1 MNKEIE
7 KAMNRKE
14 SKTFH
19 FYGWWIRNGYKV
31 KRVVLFPI
39 WVYMCGKEK
48 INNYLNSKC
57 EWSEEKANE
66 ILSYYIPRRSIW
78 NAEEEYFLFWDN
90 GENWSQKF
98 NLKRIKIKDRRWW
111 KNNAKIQGWKMKNYL
126 IEKFEM
132 EGFKKIIGDMDNGF
146 ISIYFKKIEK

>member
-1 MNKEIE
+1 MNREIE

-31 KRVVLFPI
+31 MRVVLFPI
-39 WVYMCGKEK
+39 WVCMCGKRK

-57 EWSEEKANE
+57 KWDEERANK
-66 ILSYYIPRRSIW
+66 ILSYYVPRCSKW
-78 NAEEEYFLFWDN
+78 DAENKSFYLADN
-90 GENWSQKF
+90 GLGWDKQK
-98 NLKRIKIKDRRWW
+98 IKMKDRRWW
-111 KNNAKIQGWKMKNYL
+111 KNNTRGSGGEVRTYL

-132 EGFKKIIGDMDNGF
+132 EGFEKIVGDTYD
-146 ISIYFKKIEK
+146 SWTEVTFKLIEK

>member
-19 FYGWWIRNGYKV
+19 FYGWWIKNGYKV
-31 KRVVLFPI
+31 MRVILFPM
-39 WVYMCGKEK
+39 WVYMCGKRK

-57 EWSEEKANE
+57 KWDEERANK
-66 ILSYYIPRRSIW
+66 ILSYYVPRYSKW
-78 NAEEEYFLFWDN
+78 DAENKSFYLADN
-90 GENWSQKF
+90 GLGWDEK
-98 NLKRIKIKDRRWW
+98 KIKMKDRRWW
-111 KNNAKIQGWKMKNYL
+111 KNNTRIWGGEVRTYL

-132 EGFKKIIGDMDNGF
+132 EGFEKIVGDTYDGWTEVT
-146 ISIYFKKIEK
+146 FKLIEK

>member
-31 KRVVLFPI
+31 MRVVLFPM
-39 WVYMCGKEK
+39 WVCMCGKRK

-57 EWSEEKANE
+57 KWDEERANK
-66 ILSYYIPRRSIW
+66 ILSYYVPDALNGTQKTNYSI
-78 NAEEEYFLFWDN
+78 
-90 GENWSQKF
+90 S
-98 NLKRIKIKDRRWW
+98 
-111 KNNAKIQGWKMKNYL
+111 L
-126 IEKFEM
+126 IM
-132 EGFKKIIGDMDNGF
+132 AWVGIRKK
-146 ISIYFKKIEK
+146 

>member
-19 FYGWWIRNGYKV
+19 FYGWWIENGYKV
-31 KRVVLFPI
+31 MRVVLFPM
-39 WVYMCGKEK
+39 WVYMCGKRK

-57 EWSEEKANE
+57 KWDEERANK
-66 ILSYYIPRRSIW
+66 ILSYYVPRYSKW
-78 NAEEEYFLFWDN
+78 NAENKSFYLADN
-90 GENWSQKF
+90 GLGWDK
-98 NLKRIKIKDRRWW
+98 KKIKMKDRRWW
-111 KNNAKIQGWKMKNYL
+111 KNNTRGWGGEVRTYL

-132 EGFKKIIGDMDNGF
+132 EGFEKIVGDTYD
-146 ISIYFKKIEK
+146 SWTEVTFKLIEK

>member
-19 FYGWWIRNGYKV
+19 FYGWWIENGYKV
-31 KRVVLFPI
+31 MRVVLSPM
-39 WVYMCGKEK
+39 WVYMCGKRK

-57 EWSEEKANE
+57 KWDEERANK
-66 ILSYYIPRRSIW
+66 ILSYYVPRYSKW
-78 NAEEEYFLFWDN
+78 NAENKSFYLADN
-90 GENWSQKF
+90 GLGWDK
-98 NLKRIKIKDRRWW
+98 KKIKMKDRRWW
-111 KNNAKIQGWKMKNYL
+111 KNNTRGWGGEVRTYL

-132 EGFKKIIGDMDNGF
+132 EGFEKIVGDTYD
-146 ISIYFKKIEK
+146 SWTEVTFKLIEK

>member
-19 FYGWWIRNGYKV
+19 FYGWWIENGYKV
-31 KRVVLFPI
+31 MRVVLFPM
-39 WVYMCGKEK
+39 WVYMCGKRK

-57 EWSEEKANE
+57 KWDEERANK
-66 ILSYYIPRRSIW
+66 ILSYYVPRYSKW
-78 NAEEEYFLFWDN
+78 NAENKSFYLADN
-90 GENWSQKF
+90 GLGWDK
-98 NLKRIKIKDRRWW
+98 KKIKMKDRRWW
-111 KNNAKIQGWKMKNYL
+111 KNNTRGWGGEVRTYL

-132 EGFKKIIGDMDNGF
+132 EGFEKIVGDTYDKWTEVT
-146 ISIYFKKIEK
+146 FKLIEK

>member
-19 FYGWWIRNGYKV
+19 FYGWWIENGYKV
-31 KRVVLFPI
+31 MRVVLFPM
-39 WVYMCGKEK
+39 WVYMCGKRK

-57 EWSEEKANE
+57 KWDEERANK
-66 ILSYYIPRRSIW
+66 ILSYYIPRYSKW
-78 NAEEEYFLFWDN
+78 NAENKSFYLADN
-90 GENWSQKF
+90 GLGWDK
-98 NLKRIKIKDRRWW
+98 KKIKMKDRRWW
-111 KNNAKIQGWKMKNYL
+111 KNNTRGWGGEVRTYL

-132 EGFKKIIGDMDNGF
+132 EGFEKIVGDTYD
-146 ISIYFKKIEK
+146 SWTEVTFKLIEK

>member
-19 FYGWWIRNGYKV
+19 FYGWWIENGYKV
-31 KRVVLFPI
+31 MRVVLFPM
-39 WVYMCGKEK
+39 WVYMCGKRK

-57 EWSEEKANE
+57 KWDEERANK
-66 ILSYYIPRRSIW
+66 ILSYYVPRYSKW
-78 NAEEEYFLFWDN
+78 NAENKSFYLADN
-90 GENWSQKF
+90 GLGWDK
-98 NLKRIKIKDRRWW
+98 KKIKMKDRRWW
-111 KNNAKIQGWKMKNYL
+111 KNNTRGWGGEVRTYL

-132 EGFKKIIGDMDNGF
+132 EGFEKIVGDTYD
-146 ISIYFKKIEK
+146 SWTEVAFKLIEK

>member
-19 FYGWWIRNGYKV
+19 FYGWWIENGYKV
-31 KRVVLFPI
+31 MRVVLFPM
-39 WVYMCGKEK
+39 WVYMCGKRK

-57 EWSEEKANE
+57 KWDEERANK
-66 ILSYYIPRRSIW
+66 ILSYYVPRYSKW
-78 NAEEEYFLFWDN
+78 SAENKSFYLADN
-90 GENWSQKF
+90 GLGWDK
-98 NLKRIKIKDRRWW
+98 KKIKMKDRRWW
-111 KNNAKIQGWKMKNYL
+111 KNNTRGWGGEVRTYL

-132 EGFKKIIGDMDNGF
+132 EGFEKIVGDTYDKWTEVT
-146 ISIYFKKIEK
+146 FKLIEK

>member
-19 FYGWWIRNGYKV
+19 FYGWWIENGYKV
-31 KRVVLFPI
+31 MRVVLFPM
-39 WVYMCGKEK
+39 WVYMYGKRK

-57 EWSEEKANE
+57 KWDEERANK
-66 ILSYYIPRRSIW
+66 ILSYYIPRYSKW
-78 NAEEEYFLFWDN
+78 NAENKSFYLADN
-90 GENWSQKF
+90 GLGWDK
-98 NLKRIKIKDRRWW
+98 KKIKMKDRRWW
-111 KNNAKIQGWKMKNYL
+111 KNNTRGWGGEVRTYL

-132 EGFKKIIGDMDNGF
+132 EGFEKIVGDTYD
-146 ISIYFKKIEK
+146 SWTEVTFKLIEK

>member
-39 WVYMCGKEK
+39 WIYMCGKEK

-57 EWSEEKANE
+57 KWDEERANK
-66 ILSYYIPRRSIW
+66 ILSYYVPRYSKW
-78 NAEEEYFLFWDN
+78 NAENKSFYLADN
-90 GENWSQKF
+90 GLGWDK
-98 NLKRIKIKDRRWW
+98 KKIKMKDRRWW
-111 KNNAKIQGWKMKNYL
+111 KNNTRGWGGEVRTYL

-132 EGFKKIIGDMDNGF
+132 EGFEKIVGDTYN
-146 ISIYFKKIEK
+146 SWTEVTFKLIEK

>member
-19 FYGWWIRNGYKV
+19 FYGWWIENGYKV
-31 KRVVLFPI
+31 MRVVLFPM
-39 WVYMCGKEK
+39 WAYMCGKRK

-57 EWSEEKANE
+57 KWDEERANK
-66 ILSYYIPRRSIW
+66 ILSYYVPRYSKW
-78 NAEEEYFLFWDN
+78 NAENKSFYLADN
-90 GENWSQKF
+90 GLGWDK
-98 NLKRIKIKDRRWW
+98 KKIKMKDRRWW
-111 KNNAKIQGWKMKNYL
+111 KNNTRCWGGEVRTYL

-132 EGFKKIIGDMDNGF
+132 EGFEKIVGDTYDRWTEVT
-146 ISIYFKKIEK
+146 FKLIEK

>member
-39 WVYMCGKEK
+39 WSYMCGKEK

-57 EWSEEKANE
+57 EWSEERANK
-66 ILSYYIPRRSIW
+66 ILSYYVPRYSKW
-78 NAEEEYFLFWDN
+78 NAENKSFYLTDN
-90 GENWSQKF
+90 GLGWDK
-98 NLKRIKIKDRRWW
+98 KKIKMKDRRWW
-111 KNNAKIQGWKMKNYL
+111 KNNTRGWGGEVRTYL

-132 EGFKKIIGDMDNGF
+132 EGFEKIVGDTYD
-146 ISIYFKKIEK
+146 SWTEVTFKLIEK

>member
-1 MNKEIE
+1 MNREIE

-31 KRVVLFPI
+31 MRVVLFPM
-39 WVYMCGKEK
+39 WVYMCGKRK

-57 EWSEEKANE
+57 KWDEERANK
-66 ILSYYIPRRSIW
+66 ILSYYVPRYSKW
-78 NAEEEYFLFWDN
+78 NAENKSFYLADN
-90 GENWSQKF
+90 GLGWDK
-98 NLKRIKIKDRRWW
+98 KKIKMKDRRWW
-111 KNNAKIQGWKMKNYL
+111 KNNTRGWGGEVRTYL

-132 EGFKKIIGDMDNGF
+132 EGFEKIVGDTYDNWTE
-146 ISIYFKKIEK
+146 ITFKLIEK

>member
-19 FYGWWIRNGYKV
+19 FYGWWIENGYKV
-31 KRVVLFPI
+31 MRVVLFPM
-39 WVYMCGKEK
+39 WVYMCSKRK

-57 EWSEEKANE
+57 KWDEERANK
-66 ILSYYIPRRSIW
+66 ILSYYVPRYSKW
-78 NAEEEYFLFWDN
+78 NAENKSFYLADN
-90 GENWSQKF
+90 GLGWDK
-98 NLKRIKIKDRRWW
+98 KKIKMKDRRWW
-111 KNNAKIQGWKMKNYL
+111 KNNTRGWGGEVRTYL

-132 EGFKKIIGDMDNGF
+132 EGFEKIVGDTYDGWTEVT
-146 ISIYFKKIEK
+146 FKLIEK